1 MRITHRISARYI
13 IIISSEL
20 QLLKFKGADYEE
32 DQIDEKDGF
41 NGAGFGLQRK
51 RALMRMR

>member
-41 NGAGFGLQRK
+41 NGAGFGL
-51 RALMRMR
+51 

>member
-41 NGAGFGLQRK
+41 AGSGIG
-51 RALMRMR
+51 M